1 MDRDY
6 YCSRKFTEMAVDI
19 EHRAVNSCC
28 SARPK
33 VINFVDLK
41 QNGLLNNS
49 YVKLDRERMLRNERV
64 ESCENFCWSVEDKH
78 VPSSRLM
85 HQSDLRTHLNPHIKE
100 IQSLNIVLGSRC
112 VLTCSYCNKNYSRA
126 WAQDIEKN
134 GNYQIDTISDTYTY
148 TKKDLVI
155 KKLSQEKLYSGNNF
169 ESFYVEIEKL
179 KDSVTELHITG
190 GEPFLY
196 DKLLDMVSIFSATTN
211 IYILTGAGIAPNKF
225 SSIIDQLKEFP
236 NVTIGIS
243 AENLQQYYE
252 FNRYGNTFENFLK
265 IYEIVRQSGLK
276 YKFFSTLS
284 NLTIF
289 GFIDF
294 VNFVNAEGS
303 QTFCNDPSFLR
314 VGVLD
319 EHSRNNLIELYDK
332 QNNPRFKS
340 IIETLNKDNVVPEID
355 KNNLS
360 VYIKEFAARRNLNLN
375 IFPQSF
381 LNWLYVV

>member
-1 MDRDY
+1 MDKDY
-6 YCSRKFTEMAVDI
+6 YCSRKFTEMSVDI

-33 VINFVDLK
+33 VIDFVDLK

-49 YVKLDRERMLRNERV
+49 YIKLDRERMLQNERV
-64 ESCENFCWSVEDKH
+64 ESCEIFCWSIEDKNI
-78 VPSSRLM
+78 PSPRLI
-85 HQSDLRTHLNPHIKE
+85 HQSNNRTHLNPHVDQ

-134 GNYQIDTISDTYTY
+134 GNYQIDTTSDTYTY
-148 TKKDLVI
+148 TNKDLVI

-169 ESFYVEIEKL
+169 ESFCIEIEKI
-179 KDSVTELHITG
+179 KNSIAELSITG

-196 DKLLDMVSIFSATTN
+196 DKLLDVVSIFPNTTN
-211 IYILTGAGIAPNKF
+211 ILILTGSGIAPNKF
-225 SSIIDQLKEFP
+225 SSMIDQLKEFP
-236 NVTIGIS
+236 NVVIGMS

-265 IYEIVRQSGLK
+265 IYKIVKQSGLK

-284 NLTIF
+284 NLTVF

-294 VNFVNAEGS
+294 VNFINAEVLE
-303 QTFCNDPSFLR
+303 TFCNDPSFLR

-332 QNNPRFKS
+332 QNNSRFTP
-340 IIETLNKDNVVPEID
+340 IIETLTKDNIVSELD

-360 VYIKEFAARRNLNLN
+360 MYIKEFSARRKLDLG

-381 LNWLYVV
+381 LNWSNVV

>member
-1 MDRDY
+1 MRHA
-6 YCSRKFTEMAVDI
+6 KAMHAV
-19 EHRAVNSCC
+19 VMTLN
-28 SARPK
+28 
-33 VINFVDLK
+33 VIN
-41 QNGLLNNS
+41 NT
-49 YVKLDRERMLRNERV
+49 
-64 ESCENFCWSVEDKH
+64 
-78 VPSSRLM
+78 
-85 HQSDLRTHLNPHIKE
+85 RTAIDCH
-100 IQSLNIVLGSRC
+100 C